1 MIKAMLFALFI
12 GLLLVGCGESDQ
24 SNPDRVEDATADGV
38 NWLTLQKR
46 NGIMYL
52 PTENTPFNGL
62 AVSWYGRGRK
72 QFKVTLKDGK
82 MEGLWTKWNINGQK
96 TEQSNYKKGKKEGL
110 CTKWYWNGQKKS
122 ETIFKNDKRDGLQ
135 TEWYP
140 NGQKQVERNFKD
152 GKLMYAEFWNPNGEK
167 SPVKLV
173 LD

>member
-1 MIKAMLFALFI
+1 MIKAMLFALFVV
-12 GLLLVGCGESDQ
+12 LLMVGCGEPDL

-82 MEGLWTKWNINGQK
+82 MEGLWTKWNVNGQK
-96 TEQSNYKKGKKEGL
+96 TEEANYKKGKKDGL
-110 CTKWYWNGQKKS
+110 WTWWFENGQKSRKA
-122 ETIFKNDKRDGLQ
+122 TYKDGKRDGFEIYYNEDG
-135 TEWYP
+135 TEESRYT
-140 NGQKQVERNFKD
+140 QKD
-152 GKLMYAEFWNPNGEK
+152 GQ
-167 SPVKLV
+167 LV